1 MVNFHLKCTYSVCQ
15 FAMKFMC
22 YRDWVI
28 KLYTDLIPSGT
39 VMLEKMRAARLAYY
53 GTRRLI
59 TVFKTTGTKIKPCHK
74 PDDSTLQLFIPYS
87 CLVIQSIHPTIF
99 YCKCFI
105 QGQIQCAHARTHT
118 HTHTHTHN
126 FSQIIR
132 MHHPTWLFPSLFPTK
147 NLHIFVSLP
156 CVSCV
161 TELIWSPKATYYANF
176 SNLLLLLLHPIVEH
190 PFVRS
195 SVREI
200 KVSHSQAKKQ
210 GKTAICNF

>member
-118 HTHTHTHN
+118 HTHTHTQFLSN
-126 FSQIIR
+126 NTYA
-132 MHHPTWLFPSLFPTK
+132 PP
-147 NLHIFVSLP
+147 NLTLP
-156 CVSCV
+156 F
-161 TELIWSPKATYYANF
+161 TF
-176 SNLLLLLLHPIVEH
+176 SNQKSAYFRI
-190 PFVRS
+190 S
-195 SVREI
+195 SMRFL
-200 KVSHSQAKKQ
+200 
-210 GKTAICNF
+210 CY